1 MTPGEALQVLQVE
14 TGYTAEQ
21 VEERYEKLTKI
32 NDPTKGGS
40 FYLQCKVMGAKDVL
54 LEQLKPPKS

>member
-21 VEERYEKLTKI
+21 VEERYEKLVKI
-32 NDPTKGGS
+32 NDPSKGGS
-40 FYLQCKVMGAKDVL
+40 FYLQCKVMGAKGVL
-54 LEQLKPPKS
+54 LDQLKPPKS